1 MPIVS
6 SVEAGAAVALVVA
19 VPVALAVVAA
29 VVPVAAVA
37 CPALVYP
44 DFGPGFPVLAF

>member
-19 VPVALAVVAA
+19 VPVVLAVA